1 MVPSSSARPVRSAAR
16 GLAELSGLAHDGA
29 GALAAAVRSRVARLA
44 HTAAPA
50 LSPSQHHALRATAL
64 AMDQPLATAA
74 ETLILA
80 LGSAADDLEVLLRPA
95 PGGGRV
101 PHRVP
106 AAPLTPSQRHALY
119 VYTTVD
125 GVEQLN
131 RHLRHPAGTPEE
143 RRAEVQRLVDDAV
156 AGLAALP
163 RFDGVSYRGT
173 TLPAADLPRWR
184 PGVVVADRGF
194 ASSSASAPVAEAFRR
209 GGNAFITIAGR
220 SGADIRSLSY
230 FSHEAEVLF
239 APGTRFRVV
248 GRSWDHRRQCWSFQI
263 EEVVPCASTATP
275 TTA

>member
-1 MVPSSSARPVRSAAR
+1 VVLSSSARPVRSAAF
-16 GLAELSGLAHDGA
+16 GLAELSGLVHDGA
-29 GALAAAVRSRVARLA
+29 GALAAAVRSRVAQLA
-44 HTAAPA
+44 RTAAPA
-50 LSPSQHHALRATAL
+50 LSPSQHDSLRAAAL
-64 AMDQPLATAA
+64 AMDQALTAAA
-74 ETLILA
+74 ETLTLA
-80 LGSAADDLEVLLRPA
+80 LGSTADDLEVLLRPPPA
-95 PGGGRV
+95 SGRGL
-101 PHRVP
+101 HRHR
-106 AAPLTPSQRHALY
+106 AAPLTPSQRHALH

-125 GVEQLN
+125 GVDLLN

-173 TLPAADLPRWR
+173 TLPEADLPRWQ

-194 ASSSASAPVAEAFRR
+194 ASSSASAPVAEAFRC

-230 FSHEAEVLF
+230 FADEAEVLF

-248 GRSWDHRRQCWSFQI
+248 GRAWDHRRQCWSFQI
-263 EEVVPCASTATP
+263 EEVDPCASTATP